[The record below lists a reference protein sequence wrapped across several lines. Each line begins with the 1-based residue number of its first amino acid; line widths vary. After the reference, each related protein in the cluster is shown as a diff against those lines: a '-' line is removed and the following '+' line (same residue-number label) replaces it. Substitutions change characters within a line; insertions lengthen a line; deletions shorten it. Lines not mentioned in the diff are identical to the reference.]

1 MAALVETMFSVRE
14 KPWHGLGTIVSE
26 APDSQKAL
34 ELAGLDWNV
43 IQKDIITADG
53 SSVIPGFKANVRD
66 RDNSVLGIVT
76 DRYKVVQNSEAFA
89 FTDELLGEGVRYE
102 TAGSLQG
109 GSPHRKFQSPVPVVR
124 RLLSF
129 PAHTERRQNQSHP
142 HPYRSRSS
150 GNADPASCLGF
161 YRYGTGNKPSRSGL
175 HGFHNAPQPV
185 LL

>member
-43 IQKDIITADG
+43 IQKDIITSDG
-53 SSVIPGFKANVRD
+53 SSVISGFKANVRD

-89 FTDELLGEGVRYE
+89 FTDTVLKRYKVQSM
-102 TAGSLQG
+102 ASNDFWHPNDLK
-109 GSPHRKFQSPVPVVR
+109 SPDF
-124 RLLSF
+124 
-129 PAHTERRQNQSHP
+129 E
-142 HPYRSRSS
+142 
-150 GNADPASCLGF
+150 
-161 YRYGTGNKPSRSGL
+161 
-175 HGFHNAPQPV
+175 
-185 LL
+185 

>member
-43 IQKDIITADG
+43 IQKDIITSDG
-53 SSVIPGFKANVRD
+53 SSVISGFKANVRD

-89 FTDELLGEGVRYE
+89 FTDELLGEGVRWQSAGRQTYMAFSKTSASIYYQWRRNLTIPCIYE
-102 TAGSLQG
+102 
-109 GSPHRKFQSPVPVVR
+109 
-124 RLLSF
+124 
-129 PAHTERRQNQSHP
+129 
-142 HPYRSRSS
+142 RS
-150 GNADPASCLGF
+150 
-161 YRYGTGNKPSRSGL
+161 
-175 HGFHNAPQPV
+175 
-185 LL
+185 

>member
-43 IQKDIITADG
+43 IQKDIITSDE

-66 RDNSVLGIVT
+66 TDNSVLGIVT

-89 FTDELLGEGVRYE
+89 FTDEERNFRPCNFKSERSDSV
-102 TAGSLQG
+102 Q
-109 GSPHRKFQSPVPVVR
+109 PV
-124 RLLSF
+124 SG
-129 PAHTERRQNQSHP
+129 
-142 HPYRSRSS
+142 RSRY
-150 GNADPASCLGF
+150 NAIYNSVFKCKKDC
-161 YRYGTGNKPSRSGL
+161 GL
-175 HGFHNAPQPV
+175 
-185 LL
+185 